1 MTIQIGNSIP
11 DITLKRL
18 GENGMEDISIAQYL
32 AGKKVVLFA
41 VPGAYTPTCAL
52 KHLPGYVANADQ
64 IKATGV
70 DDIICLSVNDPFVMK
85 AWGESANATGKV
97 TMMPDWK
104 AELVTA
110 MGLTLDAA
118 GAGLGTR
125 AQRFSMVIENG
136 IVKDLQVEPV
146 ASAVELSGADVCLAR
161 LAA

>member
-1 MTIQIGNSIP
+1 MTIKIGDKLPNVN
-11 DITLKRL
+11 LKRL
-18 GENGMEDISIAQYL
+18 GANGMEDFAFGDYIK
-32 AGKKVVLFA
+32 GKKIVLFA
-41 VPGAYTPTCAL
+41 VPGAYTPTCNL
-52 KHLPGYVANADQ
+52 KHLPGYVANADAMKSKG
-64 IKATGV
+64 I

-85 AWGESANATGKV
+85 AWGESAGAEGKV
-97 TMMPDWK
+97 TMIPDWK

-136 IVKDLQVEPV
+136 VVTDLQVEPV
-146 ASAVELSGADVCLAR
+146 ASAVELSGADMCLAK